1 MRIISSKQRDAIARF
16 FQDIQTQVREA
27 FLRDGMCTPVAFFM
41 CDEGNAIAPLYE
53 IMHDKDATVK
63 VLNQFIEKTR
73 PLAFVLV
80 AESWV
85 AKSIHQTESIEA
97 GQHDLEDKY
106 QEGLTES
113 SPEGTR
119 IPKPGVMEAVMLQC
133 SAVTGEN
140 FMSLAEIVR
149 LGDHPTLKPWDRWDN
164 RQSTGRFIFDVV
176 PLAER
181 Q

>member
-16 FQDIQTQVREA
+16 FQDIQSQVRAA

-85 AKSIHQTESIEA
+85 AKSIPPTELLLVLEIET
-97 GQHDLEDKY
+97 K
-106 QEGLTES
+106 
-113 SPEGTR
+113 R
-119 IPKPGVMEAVMLQC
+119 
-133 SAVTGEN
+133 
-140 FMSLAEIVR
+140 R
-149 LGDHPTLKPWDRWDN
+149 
-164 RQSTGRFIFDVV
+164 
-176 PLAER
+176 
-181 Q
+181 